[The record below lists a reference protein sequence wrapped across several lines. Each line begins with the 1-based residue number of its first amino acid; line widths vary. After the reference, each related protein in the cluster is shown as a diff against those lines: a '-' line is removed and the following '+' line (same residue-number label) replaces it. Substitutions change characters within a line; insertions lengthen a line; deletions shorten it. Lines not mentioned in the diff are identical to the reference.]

1 MALKMKLSWKLTTV
15 VLVLAILNISIYG
28 LASYVGKLEREDAA
42 VYGVVH
48 EMALLARDMYAT
60 ALSMNLNPNDSLK
73 KDLISEIND
82 FEAGLVLI
90 RDGGIL
96 PERFKYLNVSHI
108 HPFYS
113 GAKMECDNLIK
124 AWSDMKDYL
133 LSIAQS
139 GTLDHAYFAKQQ
151 ANLANAIDR
160 LKLMVAEHSLTEG
173 ALYKKLEITISVF
186 GIALIFVFGFLLR
199 RWIIAPIEKLLSSME
214 TLAHGDLDLTRKLAV
229 RSDDEIGALGKAFN
243 KFIEY
248 LRRSFWDV
256 FTTFRNIVV
265 ALSAVESQE
274 KRFSSYVKKAI
285 TSLSEG
291 VKYVDEIASAVQ
303 EAAAGIKEIAEASQA
318 LAQTAEE
325 LSKAVSEISESA
337 REGEQNLE
345 NVRNSIFEVKK
356 HSEEVAK
363 DTAVVVQRTAAI
375 DEMVKIITSIAESTN
390 LLALN
395 AAIEAARAGE
405 HGRGFAVVA
414 EEVRKLAEES
424 GKAAKNIKEN
434 LLHIMEG
441 INKNAS
447 GVAKMSEELDKTADI
462 SNNVIERIL
471 TILERVS
478 SVSAN
483 TETVASNAEEI
494 AASTEEMSAAME
506 HIGDRTA
513 AVSNVMDGVEQVSI
527 TMEKA
532 LDPLMKETLTTI
544 DLSRKMLDEFSQ
556 FNLAEQEEFKSEIK
570 AAIEAHR
577 NWVNRLDSYIK
588 GEKVFVQTDHERCF
602 FGVFYHTARPS
613 KGSDKLWS
621 EIGRIH
627 EMVHESAIPVL
638 EAVDKGD
645 SEAAKRAFEK
655 TLANSKKLIGLMEQ
669 FLDSIKETTSS
680 SDNRSIAIA
689 LRS

>member
-1 MALKMKLSWKLTTV
+1 MKIRLSWKLTAV
-15 VLVLAILNISIYG
+15 VLVLAILSVFVYG
-28 LASYVGKLEREDAA
+28 LASYVAKLEEEDAA
-42 VYGVVH
+42 IYGVVH
-48 EMALLARDMYAT
+48 EMAVLTRDMYAT
-60 ALSMNLNPNDSLK
+60 TLLMSINPNDELK
-73 KDLISEIND
+73 KDLISMIND
-82 FEAGLVLI
+82 FETGLALI
-90 RDGGIL
+90 RDGGSL

-108 HPFYS
+108 HSFYS
-113 GAKMECDNLIK
+113 EAKEECDNLIK
-124 AWSDMKDYL
+124 VWSEMKDDM
-133 LSIAQS
+133 LSIAQD
-139 GTLDHAYFAKQQ
+139 GTLNYTS
-151 ANLANAIDR
+151 LANRYAALVNVIER
-160 LKLMVAEHSLTEG
+160 FRSMVAEHSLEEG
-173 ALYKKLEITISVF
+173 ALYRKLEIVMLAF
-186 GIALIFVFGFLLR
+186 GIALIFVFGFLLH
-199 RWIIAPIEKLLSSME
+199 RWIVTPIEELLSSTE
-214 TLAHGDLDLTRKLAV
+214 TLARGDLDLTRKLTV
-229 RSDDEIGALGKAFN
+229 KSDDEIGALSKAFN

-256 FTTFRNIVV
+256 FATFRSSVV
-265 ALSAVESQE
+265 ALSAVEGQE
-274 KRFSSYVKKAI
+274 KRFASYTKRAI
-285 TSLSEG
+285 KSLTEG

-345 NVRNSIFEVKK
+345 NVRNSIFAVKK

-363 DTAVVVQRTAAI
+363 DTAIVVQRTAAI

-424 GKAAKNIKEN
+424 GKAAKNIKDN
-434 LLHIMEG
+434 LFHIMEG

-462 SNNVIERIL
+462 SNNIIERIL

-506 HIGDRTA
+506 HISDRTE
-513 AVSNVMDGVEQVSI
+513 AVSNVMDEVEQVSI

-544 DLSRKMLDEFSQ
+544 DLSRKMLDKFSQ
-556 FNLAEQEEFKSEIK
+556 FNLAEKEEFESEIK

-602 FGVFYHTARPS
+602 FGVFYHTARPP
-613 KGSDKLWS
+613 KGLENLWS

-627 EMVHESAIPVL
+627 EMVHKSAIPVL
-638 EAVDKGD
+638 EAMDRSD
-645 SEAAKRAFEK
+645 LEAARRAYEN
-655 TLANSKKLIGLMEQ
+655 TLANSKKLISLMEQ
-669 FLDSIKETTSS
+669 YLDSIKEATSS
-680 SDNRSIAIA
+680 GDNHSMTIAMRS
-689 LRS
+689 